1 MPHMVLL
8 ASYLSINAVDVSE
21 HSSKIELSVEVSD
34 EDATTFRSLGWKE
47 VLGGIK
53 EGSLSATFKQDIAAG
68 ELDATMWPLLG
79 NNVPFE
85 VRLSDAAVG
94 PNNPKYTGTVL
105 MKKWAP
111 IAGQVGSIAEVD
123 VEWPTSGQVSR
134 TVS

>member
-8 ASYLSINAVDVSE
+8 ASYLSINATDVSE

-79 NNVPFE
+79 TLVPFE

-94 PNNPKYTGTVL
+94 ASNPKYTGTVL
-105 MKKWAP
+105 VKKWAP

-134 TVS
+134 AVS